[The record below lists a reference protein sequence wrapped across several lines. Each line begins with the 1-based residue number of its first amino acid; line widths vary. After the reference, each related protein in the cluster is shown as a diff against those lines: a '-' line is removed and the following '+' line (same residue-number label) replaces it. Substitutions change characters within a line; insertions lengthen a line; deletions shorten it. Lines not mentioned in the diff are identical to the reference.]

1 LRPRKIPLN
10 PPFPKGEVKA
20 STTKMSQT
28 HIRIVETPVA
38 LLLRSSLEKNLSIP
52 VKRLLWYIA
61 IMITV
66 EEALDRILSHIQP
79 LGFEKVSLLEAMGRV
94 IAEDIYAHRDIPPLD
109 NSGMDGY
116 ALRSEDLQ
124 KASPDHPIRLEVI
137 EDLPAGFVAKK
148 SVEKGKTIRIMTGAP
163 IPTGA
168 DTVVPV
174 EDTKQDERFVLIF
187 TTLPRDE
194 NIRKAGEDVKK
205 GERVISAGDL
215 IRPSEVGMLASVRRS
230 YVSVYQR
237 PLVAILCTGEELV
250 DVDGTTDEVKIVSS
264 NSYTLAAQV
273 IDCGALPIQLGI
285 AGDRKEEIKGKL
297 LQGLRADVL
306 ISSAG
311 VSVGDYDFVKDALK
325 DLGMEMVFWKVAM
338 KPGKP
343 LAFGRVQGK
352 PVFGLPGN
360 PVSSMV
366 SFEQFVRP
374 SLLKMMGH
382 RQLFRPVIEALLKED
397 IQKKPGRR
405 HFIRASVSFE
415 KDHYAVTVTGAQG
428 SGILRSMVRANGLIV
443 MPEDCERVRA
453 GEKVTVQLLDRN
465 F

>member
-1 LRPRKIPLN
+1 
-10 PPFPKGEVKA
+10 
-20 STTKMSQT
+20 
-28 HIRIVETPVA
+28 
-38 LLLRSSLEKNLSIP
+38 
-52 VKRLLWYIA
+52 
-61 IMITV
+61 MITV
-66 EEALDRILSHIQP
+66 EEALEKILSRIHL
-79 LGFEKVSLLEAMGRV
+79 LGYEKVSILEALGRV
-94 IAEDIYAHRDIPPLD
+94 CAEDILANRGIPPLD

-116 ALRSEDLQ
+116 AVRSEDVQ
-124 KASPDHPIRLEVI
+124 NASSHHPVRLEVI
-137 EDLPAGFVAKK
+137 EDLPAGFISKK
-148 SVEKGKTIRIMTGAP
+148 KIEKGKAIRIMTGAA
-163 IPTGA
+163 IPKGA

-174 EDTKQDERFVLIF
+174 EDTKQDDQFVLIF
-187 TTLPRDE
+187 TTLPSDE

-215 IRPSEVGMLASVRRS
+215 IRPSEVGMIASVRRS
-230 YVSVYQR
+230 FVSVYQR

-250 DVDGTTDEVKIVSS
+250 DVDGILDEVKIVSS

-273 IDCGALPIQLGI
+273 KDCGAIPVQLGI
-285 AGDRKEEIKGKL
+285 VRDRKEEIKEKL
-297 LQGLRADVL
+297 LQGIRADVL

-325 DLGMEMVFWKVAM
+325 DLGMEMIFWKVAM
-338 KPGKP
+338 QPGRP
-343 LAFGRVQGK
+343 LVFGTIQGK

-382 RQLFRPVIEALLKED
+382 RQLYRPVIEAVLKED

-405 HFIRASVSFE
+405 HFMRAFVSFE
-415 KDHYAVTVTGAQG
+415 KDQYFASVTGPQG
-428 SGILRSMVRANGLIV
+428 SGILKSMVKANGLVIV
-443 MPEDCERVRA
+443 PEDLEMVRA
-453 GEKVTVQLLDRN
+453 GEKVKVQLLDRN